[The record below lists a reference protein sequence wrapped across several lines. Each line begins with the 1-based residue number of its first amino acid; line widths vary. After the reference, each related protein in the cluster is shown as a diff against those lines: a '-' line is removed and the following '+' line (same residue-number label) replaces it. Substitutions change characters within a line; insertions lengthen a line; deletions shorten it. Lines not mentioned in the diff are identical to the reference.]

1 MGAPIPVNPAK
12 DSSSAAAVPATTPED
27 PTIQVDAEEYEN
39 DSAYDSEVASY
50 TTSLASSVTDYQFE
64 NGRRYHRYQEGR
76 YFWPNDELE
85 NDRLD
90 IVHKMVEVAM
100 KGKLFYAPLEN
111 PKRVLDIGTGTGIWA
126 MEFAD
131 HFPQASVL
139 GNDLSPIQPR
149 WVPPNVVFEV
159 DDVEQDWTYTQL
171 FDFIHARSMA
181 AAIKNWPRLMEQ
193 CYQHTAPGGYAEF
206 VDFDANW
213 ETPDNSIEKGGAI
226 DVVVPKFIELGEM
239 AGIEACA
246 GPKLEGWCKDAG
258 FVNIKVARQPIPCGT
273 WARDRHLKEIG
284 AWQYMQVVEGL
295 EGMMMGAFTRLYG
308 MTAEEVT
315 ALAAKF
321 KAELKNPRVHTFLN
335 MYVVTAQKAAVAE
348 DED

>member
-1 MGAPIPVNPAK
+1 MLPVSHSPTV
-12 DSSSAAAVPATTPED
+12 SARL
-27 PTIQVDAEEYEN
+27 
-39 DSAYDSEVASY
+39 S
-50 TTSLASSVTDYQFE
+50 TDTH
-64 NGRRYHRYQEGR
+64 NR
-76 YFWPNDELE
+76 
-85 NDRLD
+85 
-90 IVHKMVEVAM
+90 
-100 KGKLFYAPLEN
+100 
-111 PKRVLDIGTGTGIWA
+111 
-126 MEFAD
+126 
-131 HFPQASVL
+131 
-139 GNDLSPIQPR
+139 
-149 WVPPNVVFEV
+149 
-159 DDVEQDWTYTQL
+159 
-171 FDFIHARSMA
+171 
-181 AAIKNWPRLMEQ
+181 
-193 CYQHTAPGGYAEF
+193 HTAPGGYAEF

-335 MYVVTAQKAAVAE
+335 M
-348 DED
+348 